1 MRRFAI
7 YVNERFPLYQ
17 TLPLALFFGTA
28 VALWTPALL
37 SRRGSIQTTVLV
49 CAALLLFLFRL
60 RLMDDIKDH
69 AHDSVHH
76 PHRPAARGIV
86 SRTDISVLLVPV
98 FLCEITIALQA
109 VPSAAVVFSIAAAYS
124 GLLFWEG
131 LSGDRLRKNFTA
143 YIAVHEAL
151 LIPLFAYL
159 FVLSGAAVPDMMT
172 APFGLLFIFLASLF
186 FLIEVARKVRAPG
199 DEGGGRDTYSAHY
212 GIRGAT
218 FLILTCALA
227 AAASLL
233 MLVHRS
239 GSSDTLTWVTGLA
252 GLLVL
257 GIVHY
262 GVRYVHHPT
271 SRAASTLFT
280 YSALYTAG
288 MLVLSA
294 FSLGYA
300 Q

>member
-28 VALWTPALL
+28 VALWTPVLL
-37 SRRGSIQTTVLV
+37 PRRGSIQTVVLV
-49 CAALLLFLFRL
+49 CAALFLFLFRL

-98 FLCEITIALQA
+98 FLCEIIVALQA
-109 VPSAAVVFSIAAAYS
+109 APSATVFFSIAAAYS

-159 FVLSGAAVPDMMT
+159 FVLSGAAVPDMVT

-199 DEGGGRDTYSAHY
+199 DEGEGRDTYSAHY
-212 GIRGAT
+212 GVRGAA
-218 FLILTCALA
+218 LLLGTCTLS
-227 AAASLL
+227 AAASLVT
-233 MLVHRS
+233 LVYFS
-239 GSSDTLTWVTGLA
+239 GSPGTFMWVAGLA
-252 GLLVL
+252 VLLVL
-257 GIVHY
+257 GVLHY
-262 GVRYVHHPT
+262 GLQYVRHQT
-271 SRAASTLFT
+271 SRAANTLFVYT
-280 YSALYTAG
+280 TLYTAG

-294 FSLGYA
+294 LSSGYA
-300 Q
+300 S